1 MLNNPV
7 CMGEFKMSHKKKS
20 HMKKAASGHH
30 DPLSGHV
37 KHGKIEP
44 MAHEKGSKGTLKP
57 MKHSGR
63 GK

>member
-1 MLNNPV
+1 
-7 CMGEFKMSHKKKS
+7 MSHKKKS